1 MNILGI
7 GVDIVE
13 IDRMKAAV
21 NKWGAHFLNKMF
33 TEREIKYS
41 NSKRFCHQHFAAR
54 FAAKEAVV
62 KAFGGTNKF
71 PIQWTDIEILNDNEG
86 KPVVEFSGDAV
97 KLKELKKIDQVM
109 LTLSHSKHYAVAN
122 VMLLTKER

>member
-1 MNILGI
+1 MISGI

-13 IDRMKAAV
+13 IGRMKSAV

-62 KAFGGTNKF
+62 KAFGGTGKF
-71 PIQWTDIEILNDNEG
+71 PIKWTDIEILNDREG
-86 KPVVEFSGDAV
+86 KPMVEFSGDAV
-97 KLKELKKIDQVM
+97 KLKDLKKVSQVL
-109 LTLSHSKHYAVAN
+109 LTMSHSKDYAVAN
-122 VMLLTKER
+122 AVVITREP

>member
-1 MNILGI
+1 MKALGI
-7 GVDIVE
+7 GVDIIE
-13 IDRMKAAV
+13 IDRMEKAI

-62 KAFGGTNKF
+62 KAFGGTNRF
-71 PIQWTDIEILNDNEG
+71 PVKWTDIEILNDEEG
-86 KPVVEFSGDAV
+86 KPAVRFSNSAV
-97 KLKELKKIDQVM
+97 KMKETKNVQQVM
-109 LTLSHSKHYAVAN
+109 LTIAHSKQYAVAN
-122 VMLLTKER
+122 AVIFTKAD

>member
-1 MNILGI
+1 MISGI

-13 IDRMKAAV
+13 IGRMKAAV

-62 KAFGGTNKF
+62 KAFGGTGKF
-71 PIQWTDIEILNDNEG
+71 PIKWTDIEILNDQEG
-86 KPVVEFSGDAV
+86 KPMVEFSGDAV
-97 KLKELKKIDQVM
+97 KLKDIKKVSQVL
-109 LTLSHSKHYAVAN
+109 LTMSHSKDYAVAN
-122 VMLLTKER
+122 AVVITWES

>member
-1 MNILGI
+1 MISGI

-13 IDRMKAAV
+13 IGRMKEAV

-62 KAFGGTNKF
+62 KAFGGTGKF
-71 PIQWTDIEILNDNEG
+71 PIKWTDIEILNDREG
-86 KPVVEFSGDAV
+86 KPMVEFSGDAV
-97 KLKELKKIDQVM
+97 KLKELKKISQVLITM
-109 LTLSHSKHYAVAN
+109 SHSKDYAVAN
-122 VMLLTKER
+122 AVVVTMGS

>member
-13 IDRMKAAV
+13 IDRMKAAI
-21 NKWGAHFLNKMF
+21 NKWGAHFLNKIF

-62 KAFGGTNKF
+62 KAFGGTNKY
-71 PIQWTDIEILNDNEG
+71 PIQWTDIEILNDKEG
-86 KPVVEFSGDAV
+86 RPVVEFSGDAI
-97 KLKELKKIDQVM
+97 KLKELKNIDQVM

-122 VMLLTKER
+122 AMLLTKEK